1 MCERANAAA
10 HRLLAAIMSCV
21 AATWV
26 WLVVCMRRTVA
37 RTPPLGECA
46 PPREAPLVSIIL
58 PARNEEAYV
67 GACLDSLMAQD
78 YANYEVVAVD
88 DSSEDATG
96 EIVARRAAADAR
108 IVHVRARAK
117 PEGWAGKS
125 WACLEGY
132 RAARGELLL
141 FTDADTVHS
150 PSAVSLAVADLLGL
164 GLDALTV
171 MPRMRCVDAWARV
184 SLPVISVFLH
194 TRFSAT
200 KVNSASSAMGYF
212 FGSFFLM
219 PRSSY
224 EALGT
229 HGAVR
234 GEIVED
240 GALGRLAKAAGMR
253 IRMARGEGA
262 VSAVWSRD
270 WPTLWNALK
279 RLMAPLYLQVGRLA
293 VGMLVGVAF
302 VVLVPFVAL
311 AYSGPA
317 AAAGLPGAGALL
329 AAAAAS
335 SAMAGAGALLET
347 RFLGTRAAD
356 ALGAPLGGLAITM
369 GLLAGILGARSRR
382 AVSWRGRSYEL
393 ARMARGGPGLPT

>member
-1 MCERANAAA
+1 MSELAVSAA
-10 HRLLAAIMSCV
+10 HWLLAVIMSCV
-21 AATWV
+21 AATWA
-26 WLVVCMRRTVA
+26 WLIVCMRRTFA
-37 RTPPLGECA
+37 RTPRLGECG
-46 PPREAPLVSIIL
+46 PPPGSPLVSVIL
-58 PARNEEAYV
+58 PARNEEGYV
-67 GACLDSLMAQD
+67 GACLDSLRAQD
-78 YANYEVVAVD
+78 YANYEVVAID
-88 DSSEDATG
+88 DSSEDDTG
-96 EIVARRAAADAR
+96 GIIARHAAADAR
-108 IVHVRARAK
+108 VVHVRARAK
-117 PEGWAGKS
+117 PDGWAGKS

-150 PSAVSLAVADLLGL
+150 PRAVSSAVGDLLGL

-171 MPRMRCVDAWARV
+171 MPRMRCDDAWARV

-200 KVNSASSAMGYF
+200 KVNSRSSAMGYF
-212 FGSFFLM
+212 FGSFFIM
-219 PRSSY
+219 PRASY

-229 HGAVR
+229 HEAVGA
-234 GEIVED
+234 EIVED

-279 RLMAPLYLQVGRLA
+279 RLMSPLYLQVGRLA

-302 VVLVPFVAL
+302 VVLAPFVAL
-311 AYSGPA
+311 AYGAAA
-317 AAAGLPGAGALL
+317 AAAGLPGAGELL

-335 SAMAGAGALLET
+335 SAMAGAGAAYET
-347 RFLGTRAAD
+347 RLLGTRLAD
-356 ALGAPLGGLAITM
+356 ALGAPLGGLAITA

-393 ARMARGGPGLPT
+393 ARMAGGPGLPT

>member
-1 MCERANAAA
+1 MSELAIAAA
-10 HRLLAAIMSCV
+10 HWLLAAIMSCV

-26 WLVVCMRRTVA
+26 WLVVCMRRTFA
-37 RTPPLGECA
+37 RTPLLGECG
-46 PPREAPLVSIIL
+46 PPREAPLVSVIL
-58 PARNEEAYV
+58 PARN
-67 GACLDSLMAQD
+67 
-78 YANYEVVAVD
+78 
-88 DSSEDATG
+88 
-96 EIVARRAAADAR
+96 AADAR
-108 IVHVRARAK
+108 VVHVSARAK
-117 PEGWAGKS
+117 PDGWAGKS

-150 PSAVSLAVADLLGL
+150 PSAVSLAVGDLLGL

-229 HGAVR
+229 HAAVR
-234 GEIVED
+234 HEIVED

-302 VVLVPFVAL
+302 VVLAPFVAL
-311 AYSGPA
+311 AYSAPA
-317 AAAGLPGAGALL
+317 AHLQV
-329 AAAAAS
+329 
-335 SAMAGAGALLET
+335 E
-347 RFLGTRAAD
+347 
-356 ALGAPLGGLAITM
+356 
-369 GLLAGILGARSRR
+369 
-382 AVSWRGRSYEL
+382 RG
-393 ARMARGGPGLPT
+393 